1 MRIHHP
7 SLRRRGVS
15 LVELM
20 VGVTIGLFIL
30 AAATLVVTSQ
40 LGDNRRMLTDTQLQQ
55 DMRATVDI
63 AMRDIRRAGFNGRS
77 WMAVWPNPLAANP
90 LAEALNS
97 PYSTVSASQ
106 GDQKGDSI
114 TYRRSNVTGR
124 LGLNDDGKVSD
135 DESAGFR
142 FNASAG
148 TVEMMVSDKN
158 WQALTDSS
166 VMKVTQF
173 DIAYTSHALPL
184 PCGTQCQR
192 GPNDCPMD
200 LLVRDVAIVMSAQ
213 SAHDAN
219 IKRSV
224 ASSVRLRNDVLVE
237 RSKPC

>member
-1 MRIHHP
+1 MRPNHLTP
-7 SLRRRGVS
+7 RQRGLS

-63 AMRDIRRAGFNGRS
+63 AVRDIRRAGFDGRS
-77 WMAVWPNPLAANP
+77 WMTVWASPVAQSLTNYYATVIAEQDAN
-90 LAEALNS
+90 
-97 PYSTVSASQ
+97 
-106 GDQKGDSI
+106 KGDSLV
-114 TYRRSNVTGR
+114 YQRSNVTGR
-124 LGLNDDGKVSD
+124 LGLNDDGKVAD
-135 DESAGFR
+135 DEWAGFR
-142 FNASAG
+142 FNAAAG
-148 TVEMMVSDKN
+148 TVEMMVGNKN
-158 WQALTDSS
+158 WQALTDAS

-173 DIAYTSHALPL
+173 DITYTARALPL
-184 PCGTQCQR
+184 PCGDQCQR
-192 GPNDCPMD
+192 GPNDCPLD
-200 LLVRDVAIVMSAQ
+200 LLVRDVAVVMSAQ

-224 ASSVRLRNDVLVE
+224 ASSVRLRNDILVE